1 MGRKGS
7 PAHGDGGGRKPAT
20 IPPPAA
26 RLNPYV
32 MERHAGDILEA
43 TDSLPHKIATAL
55 VVCMDYYGVPKASKR
70 GQIIDLERY
79 NEDWALC
86 RGIMFHEKDRTPG
99 DRWAKLDFDDQA
111 IIVASILLARWPRL
125 MMAMELA
132 YNYGQSHPEAY
143 PGHSKTGCWVFKRC
157 TCGLAMG
164 IPDSLDRYWAQVM
177 LANGVESP
185 LVAEAF
191 RCLALSEAYKEPVIK
206 PYSDRCAQIK

>member
-7 PAHGDGGGRKPAT
+7 PAHGGGGGFAPAT

-26 RLNPYV
+26 KLNPYV

-55 VVCMDYYGVPKASKR
+55 VVGMDYGVNKAGKNGLSV
-70 GQIIDLERY
+70 DLERY
-79 NEDWALC
+79 NDDWAEC
-86 RGIMFHEKDRTPG
+86 RGIMFHAKDRMPG
-99 DRWAKLDFDDQA
+99 DRWAKLDFDDQVD
-111 IIVASILLARWPRL
+111 IVASILLVRWPRL

-132 YNYGQSHPEAY
+132 YDYGQSHPEAY
-143 PGHSKTGCWVFKRC
+143 PGNSKTGCWVFKRC
-157 TCGLAMG
+157 TPGLAMG

-177 LANGVESP
+177 IANGVESP

-191 RCLALSEAYKEPVIK
+191 RCLSLSEAYKEPVIK
-206 PYSDRCAQIK
+206 PYYDRCAKIK